1 MLLDRIVKVPLDVA
15 LPLGAV
21 LCLTCL
27 GCVVLVVVRSR
38 PVGRRAGA
46 LLLVTALWWEL
57 SNAPVEGEVL
67 VAVARGHGVHVADVI
82 ALQAAL
88 VGLALLLGPRRP
100 PGRRPAAQH

>member
-15 LPLGAV
+15 VPLAAV
-21 LCLTCL
+21 IVLTVL
-27 GCVVLVVVRSR
+27 GCLVFVLVRSR
-38 PVGRRAGA
+38 WAGRLAGA
-46 LLLVTALWWEL
+46 LLVAAAVWWEL

-100 PGRRPAAQH
+100 RGRRAAAQH